1 MPKSKIHP
9 DFIGSTEKRQQGG
22 VMSSLTFRSTQLP
35 WSNSQQENLFNKIL
49 IILLMLTLVL
59 GVVVPNISLPELK
72 REKLEKLPPQLA
84 KVIKRKKAEPK
95 PKPTPKIEKKIEKP
109 VEKKIEPKKI
119 EKVKAKSK
127 PVVVAK
133 PKPKPKKVVKKE
145 HSPER
150 VKAAK
155 EKAQKLIANF
165 SNDLADMRNMV
176 DMTALTADS
185 SVLSNAGA
193 AATAVGTVVDQ
204 AAVQRVGGIDETQL
218 TRKTGGE
225 QLAQAQRDTTEV
237 KAVAKEALVDKVD
250 DTKVAGM
257 SRTQM
262 QIRRVFEQNKSR
274 FDRIYRKALRSNPV
288 LQGTV
293 TLGIEVAAS
302 GEVSDCNVTSS
313 DLEDAKVIK
322 RITMTCKR
330 LAFDAANK
338 TDKFE
343 YPLTFAP

>member
-1 MPKSKIHP
+1 
-9 DFIGSTEKRQQGG
+9 
-22 VMSSLTFRSTQLP
+22 MSSLTFRSTQLP

-49 IILLMLTLVL
+49 IILLLLTLVL

-95 PKPTPKIEKKIEKP
+95 PKPVPKVEKKIEKP
-109 VEKKIEPKKI
+109 LEKKVEPKKT
-119 EKVKAKSK
+119 EAVKVKPK

-133 PKPKPKKVVKKE
+133 PKPKPKPKKVAKKE
-145 HSPER
+145 RTPER

-165 SNDLADMRNMV
+165 SDDLADMQNMV
-176 DMTALTADS
+176 DMSALNADS
-185 SVLSNAGA
+185 SALSNAGA
-193 AATAVGTVVDQ
+193 AETNVGTVVNQ
-204 AAVQRVGGIDETQL
+204 AAVERVGGIDETQL

-225 QLAQAQRDTTEV
+225 KLAQAQRDTTEV

-250 DTKVAGM
+250 DIKVAGM